1 MNMNRVMTAIAVL
14 VLLAGARPVQ
24 AQDSPHGP
32 LSVACD
38 QCHDTGSWKV
48 LASGMKFKHAQT
60 GFPLEGRHTQVA
72 CRQCHTTLKFSEA
85 KPRCGT
91 CHTDV
96 HRNELGA
103 ACERC
108 HSTDS
113 WLVPDMPQRHVSTR
127 FALLGAHRL
136 AQCRACHTN
145 EQKHTYT
152 GAPIECVSC
161 HRANYD
167 ATTAPPHR
175 VSGINTNCET
185 CHAVS
190 SPTWGRGFDHN
201 TSGFP
206 LKGAHAAV
214 ACSQCHQNNVY
225 KGLTHDC
232 YGCHATQYNGTT
244 APPHRPSG
252 FGTDCVQ
259 CHSSASVSWGGKFD
273 HATTGFPLVGP
284 HAAIACM
291 QCHKN
296 NVFKGL
302 PSNCYACHANDYTG
316 TTKPPHQSAGFGT
329 DCAQCHSASTTTWTA
344 KFDHA
349 TTSFPLVGSHA
360 AVPCAD
366 CHKNN
371 VYKGLPSTCFSCHA
385 SDYNATKNPPH
396 QASGLGTDCASCHSA
411 SAAAWGGKFDHSTTL
426 FPLTG
431 AHVTVQ
437 CMTCHKNNVFKGLSA
452 TCYSC
457 HASDYSATTTP
468 PHQSAGFGTDCVQCH
483 SASST
488 TWGGKFDHATTG
500 FPLNGSHA
508 AVPCLT
514 CHKNNVFKG
523 LPSDCYTCHSTD
535 YTKTV
540 NPPHQASGFG
550 TDCVTCHGTGAVNWA
565 GSFNHS
571 QTSFPLTGRHVGV
584 SCTQCHVNSVYK
596 GLATTCVSC
605 HQQDYNGSTNPA
617 HATSGFPTTCE
628 TCHSTSGW
636 APSTFN
642 HEPSFPISSTAVHR
656 PGRWSACADCHTSAS
671 DFRVFSCLTCH
682 EHAQSTM
689 DSKHR
694 GNSKYSYVS
703 TACYNCHPRGR
714 E

>member
-1 MNMNRVMTAIAVL
+1 MRSHCAVAGVVLIAL
-14 VLLAGARPVQ
+14 CIGSGSLR
-24 AQDSPHGP
+24 AQDSPHGT

-38 QCHDTGSWKV
+38 QCHDTQSWK
-48 LASGMKFKHAQT
+48 AMGQGMKFDHGRTA
-60 GFPLEGRHTQVA
+60 FPLAGRHTQVA
-72 CRQCHTTLKFSEA
+72 CRQCHATLRFSEA
-85 KPRCGT
+85 KDRCWS

-152 GAPIECVSC
+152 GAPVECVSC

-175 VSGINTNCET
+175 AAGINTNCES

-190 SPTWGRGFDHN
+190 SLAWGRGFDHN

-206 LKGAHAAV
+206 LLGAHAAV

-232 YGCHATQYNGTT
+232 YGCHTAQFNATAT
-244 APPHRPSG
+244 PPHQAAG
-252 FGTDCVQ
+252 FSTDCVQ
-259 CHSSASVSWGGKFD
+259 CHSASSVSWGGKFD
-273 HATTGFPLVGP
+273 HATTAFPLVGS
-284 HAAIACM
+284 HAVAACGD
-291 QCHKN
+291 CHKN

-302 PSNCYACHANDYTG
+302 PSTCY
-316 TTKPPHQSAGFGT
+316 
-329 DCAQCHSASTTTWTA
+329 
-344 KFDHA
+344 
-349 TTSFPLVGSHA
+349 
-360 AVPCAD
+360 
-366 CHKNN
+366 
-371 VYKGLPSTCFSCHA
+371 SCHA
-385 SDYNATKNPPH
+385 SEYAATTTPPH

-411 SAAAWGGKFDHSTTL
+411 A
-426 FPLTG
+426 
-431 AHVTVQ
+431 
-437 CMTCHKNNVFKGLSA
+437 
-452 TCYSC
+452 
-457 HASDYSATTTP
+457 
-468 PHQSAGFGTDCVQCH
+468 
-483 SASST
+483 ST
-488 TWGGKFDHATTG
+488 TWGGKFNHATTG

-514 CHKNNVFKG
+514 CHKNSVFKG
-523 LPSDCYTCHSTD
+523 LPSDCYSCHSGD
-535 YTKTV
+535 FTKTV
-540 NPPHQASGFG
+540 NPPHQSSGFG
-550 TDCVTCHGTGAVNWA
+550 TDCVTCHGTGAANWA

-571 QTSFPLTGRHVGV
+571 QTSFALTGRHVGV
-584 SCTQCHVNSVYK
+584 ACTQCHVNSVYK

-605 HQQDYNGSTNPA
+605 HQQDYNASTNPT
-617 HATSGFPTTCE
+617 HTTSGFPTTCE

-636 APSTFN
+636 TPSTFN
-642 HEPSFPISSTAVHR
+642 HEPSFPISSAAVHR
-656 PGRWSACADCHTSAS
+656 PGRWTTCADCHTTAS
-671 DFRVFSCLTCH
+671 DFRVYACINCH
-682 EHAQSTM
+682 EHAKSSM
-689 DSKHR
+689 DAKHS
-694 GNSKYSYVS
+694 GNSRYSYVS

>member
-1 MNMNRVMTAIAVL
+1 MRAHYTMAAA
-14 VLLAGARPVQ
+14 LLFALCSAAGSMR

-32 LSVACD
+32 LTVACD
-38 QCHDTGSWKV
+38 QCHDTQSWKV
-48 LASGMKFKHAQT
+48 MTQGMKFDHART
-60 GFPLEGRHTQVA
+60 AFPLAGRHTQVA
-72 CRQCHTTLKFSEA
+72 CRQCHATLKFSEA
-85 KPRCGT
+85 KDRCGS
-91 CHTDV
+91 CHADV

-145 EQKHTYT
+145 EQKHTYA
-152 GAPIECVSC
+152 GAPVECVSC

-167 ATTAPPHR
+167 ATSAPPHR
-175 VSGINTNCET
+175 ASGISTNCES

-190 SPTWGRGFDHN
+190 SPAWGRGFDHN

-214 ACSQCHQNNVY
+214 ACSQCHQNNQY
-225 KGLTHDC
+225 RGLTHDC
-232 YGCHATQYNGTT
+232 NGCHAALYT
-244 APPHRPSG
+244 ATSRPPHRASG

-259 CHSSASVSWGGKFD
+259 CHSAASVSWAGKFDHATTAFPLAGSHAAVPCADCHKNNVYRGLPSTCYSCHAANYTATTTPPHQSSGLSTDCAQCHSASSASWGGKFD
-273 HATTGFPLVGP
+273 HSATIFPLTGLHTAVQ
-284 HAAIACM
+284 CM

-302 PSNCYACHANDYTG
+302 QTSCNSCHAADYTA
-316 TTKPPHQSAGFGT
+316 TSKPPHQAAGFGT
-329 DCAQCHSASTTTWTA
+329 DCAQCHTTASSTWTA

-349 TTSFPLVGSHA
+349 TTGFALVGSHA

-371 VYKGLPSTCFSCHA
+371 VYKGLPSTCYSCHA
-385 SDYNATKNPPH
+385 NDYAATKTPPH

-411 SAAAWGGKFDHSTTL
+411 S
-426 FPLTG
+426 
-431 AHVTVQ
+431 
-437 CMTCHKNNVFKGLSA
+437 
-452 TCYSC
+452 
-457 HASDYSATTTP
+457 
-468 PHQSAGFGTDCVQCH
+468 
-483 SASST
+483 ST
-488 TWGGKFDHATTG
+488 TWGGNFNHATTG
-500 FPLNGSHA
+500 FPLNGSHM

-523 LPSDCYTCHSTD
+523 LPADCYSCHSGD
-535 YTKTV
+535 FTKTA

-571 QTSFPLTGRHVGV
+571 QTSFALTGRHVGV
-584 SCTQCHVNSVYK
+584 ACTQCHVNSVYK

-605 HQQDYNGSTNPA
+605 HQQDYNASTNPA
-617 HATSGFPTTCE
+617 HITSGFPTTCE

-636 APSTFN
+636 TPSTFD

-656 PGRWSACADCHTSAS
+656 PGRWSTCADCHTTAS
-671 DFRVFSCLTCH
+671 NFKVYSCIDCH
-682 EHAQSTM
+682 AHAKSTM
-689 DSKHR
+689 DAKHS
-694 GNSKYSYVS
+694 GNSRYSYVS